1 MRFVYERRLRAP
13 SPALVISLIALFVA
27 LAGGAAAA
35 TGLISG
41 NQIANHS
48 ISAKKLTAA
57 AIKALHGQPDG
68 AITIPPV
75 EFATSVVTPLTLLPH
90 IRGVG
95 ISFACD
101 GTAPQIRIVLTN
113 NEAADLL
120 WVSGSYTADDVTTS
134 ITREQLVNF
143 NLTATKTL
151 NLDLVV
157 VSGNAKSIFVS
168 RFDLAGTFT
177 TRAGVPGCDF
187 WGLVTPSP
195 PTSRRESWPVPRR
208 RLLGEVIKRDEALPG
223 GYLPRVSS
231 LPRTAA
237 RSDREK

>member
-1 MRFVYERRLRAP
+1 MRFVYKRRLRAP

-68 AITIPPV
+68 AIPIKPT
-75 EFATSVVTPLTLLPH
+75 ELATSVVTPLTLLH

-113 NEAADLL
+113 NVAADLL
-120 WVSGSYTADDVTTS
+120 WVSGSYTADGVTTS

-157 VSGNAKSIFVS
+157 VSSNAQSIFVS

-177 TRAGVPGCDF
+177 NRAGVPGCDF

-195 PTSRRESWPVPRR
+195 STSRRQSWP
-208 RLLGEVIKRDEALPG
+208 
-223 GYLPRVSS
+223 
-231 LPRTAA
+231 
-237 RSDREK
+237 

>member
-1 MRFVYERRLRAP
+1 
-13 SPALVISLIALFVA
+13 LVISLIALFVA

-41 NQIANHS
+41 NQIANNS

-68 AITIPPV
+68 AISIKPTG
-75 EFATSVVTPLTLLPH
+75 FATSVVTPLTWVH

-101 GTAPQIRIVLTN
+101 GTAPRIRIVLTN
-113 NEAADLL
+113 DEAADLL

-195 PTSRRESWPVPRR
+195 PTSRRESWP
-208 RLLGEVIKRDEALPG
+208 
-223 GYLPRVSS
+223 
-231 LPRTAA
+231 
-237 RSDREK
+237 

>member
-68 AITIPPV
+68 AISIAPMEYAPSYV
-75 EFATSVVTPLTLLPH
+75 GVLLGGRN
-90 IRGVG
+90 IRGVD
-95 ISFACD
+95 ISVACD
-101 GTAPQIRIVLTN
+101 GTAPLIRIVLTN
-113 NEAADLL
+113 HKAADLL
-120 WVSGSYTADDVTTS
+120 WVSGSYTADGVTTS

-143 NLTATKTL
+143 NLTATNTL

-157 VSGNAKSIFVS
+157 VSSNAQSIFVS

-177 TRAGVPGCDF
+177 NRAGVPGCDF

-195 PTSRRESWPVPRR
+195 STPRRDSWPVPRR
-208 RLLGEVIKRDEALPG
+208 RLLGEVIKRDEALP
-223 GYLPRVSS
+223 
-231 LPRTAA
+231 
-237 RSDREK
+237 

>member
-1 MRFVYERRLRAP
+1 MRFAYERRLRAP

-57 AIKALHGQPDG
+57 AIKGLHGQPDG
-68 AITIPPV
+68 AIPIKPI
-75 EFATSVVTPLTLLPH
+75 EFATSVVTPLTLLH

-101 GTAPQIRIVLTN
+101 GTAPLIRIVLTN

-120 WVSGSYTADDVTTS
+120 AVSGSYTADDVTTS
-134 ITREQLVNF
+134 ITRKQLVNF

-157 VSGNAKSIFVS
+157 VSGDANGGTPLSLAHRVFVS

-177 TRAGVPGCDF
+177 TTAGVHACDF
-187 WGLVTPSP
+187 WGLVTPG
-195 PTSRRESWPVPRR
+195 T
-208 RLLGEVIKRDEALPG
+208 
-223 GYLPRVSS
+223 
-231 LPRTAA
+231 
-237 RSDREK
+237 

>member
-41 NQIANHS
+41 NQLANHS

-57 AIKALHGQPDG
+57 AIKALHGQPDE
-68 AITIPPV
+68 AIPIKPT
-75 EFATSVVTPLTLLPH
+75 ELATSVVTPLTLLH

-101 GTAPQIRIVLTN
+101 GTAPRIRIVLTN
-113 NEAADLL
+113 DEAADLL

-157 VSGNAKSIFVS
+157 VSSNAQSIFVS

-195 PTSRRESWPVPRR
+195 PTSRRESWP
-208 RLLGEVIKRDEALPG
+208 
-223 GYLPRVSS
+223 
-231 LPRTAA
+231 
-237 RSDREK
+237 

>member
-68 AITIPPV
+68 AIPIKPI
-75 EFATSVVTPLTLLPH
+75 EFATSVVTPLTLLH

-101 GTAPQIRIVLTN
+101 GTAPLIRIVLTN

-120 WVSGSYTADDVTTS
+120 AVSGSYTADDVTTS
-134 ITREQLVNF
+134 ITRKQLVNL
-143 NLTATKTL
+143 NLTATNTL

-157 VSGNAKSIFVS
+157 VSSNAQSIFVS

-177 TRAGVPGCDF
+177 TTAGVHACDF
-187 WGLVTPSP
+187 WGLVTPG
-195 PTSRRESWPVPRR
+195 T
-208 RLLGEVIKRDEALPG
+208 
-223 GYLPRVSS
+223 
-231 LPRTAA
+231 
-237 RSDREK
+237 

>member
-57 AIKALHGQPDG
+57 AIKALHGQPDE
-68 AITIPPV
+68 AIPIKPT
-75 EFATSVVTPLTLLPH
+75 ELATSVVTPLTLLH

-101 GTAPQIRIVLTN
+101 GTAPLIRIVLTN
-113 NEAADLL
+113 HKAADLL

-134 ITREQLVNF
+134 ITREQLVNL
-143 NLTATKTL
+143 NLTATNTL

-157 VSGNAKSIFVS
+157 VSSNAQSIFVS

-177 TRAGVPGCDF
+177 TRAGVHGCDF
-187 WGLVTPSP
+187 WGQVTPSP
-195 PTSRRESWPVPRR
+195 PTSRRESWP
-208 RLLGEVIKRDEALPG
+208 
-223 GYLPRVSS
+223 
-231 LPRTAA
+231 
-237 RSDREK
+237 